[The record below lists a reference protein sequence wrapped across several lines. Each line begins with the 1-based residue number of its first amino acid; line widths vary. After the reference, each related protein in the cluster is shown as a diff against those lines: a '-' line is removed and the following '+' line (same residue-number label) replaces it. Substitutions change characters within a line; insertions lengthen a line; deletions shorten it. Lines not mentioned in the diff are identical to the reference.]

1 MVADAVFVIRTFANE
16 LNAQVAQA
24 VLEAHDIPSA
34 LIRDDAG
41 GALPF
46 LSTLH
51 PVRLAVREEDVELA
65 VQLLAPDGDDPD
77 AE

>member
-1 MVADAVFVIRTFANE
+1 MSDAVFVIRTFTNE

-65 VQLLAPDGDDPD
+65 VQLLAPDGEPADD
-77 AE
+77 EE